1 MVFIFSTMQ
10 RFNFTIILL
19 IILFTIGLSPDRH
32 CIAQDSI
39 SNKEAKKLVRKA
51 RDKYGYFGLGFSHI
65 NVVDNTTS
73 PLNYKG
79 FQFPYTSFGYLNHS
93 KKRIKT
99 LEIDFSFGFLESR
112 TETPW
117 YDPQNT
123 SFYTNIRYNILY
135 YLRSFAKNRI
145 NWYIG
150 PEFNIN
156 GHFRVNYKYGNSAF
170 TFDNYNGAGF
180 ATRFELPFSWKA
192 RKYRFLGKD
201 RNRRNRELRFSW
213 QLSTPVVSLLIRPT
227 YVTITNFID
236 PELQTKITSEHI
248 SGGFFVP
255 FNLRSQTEL
264 YYVLHNQN
272 MFKLSYVWNFFSH
285 DPGYNKVQSAFHG
298 LYFAFIF
305 KFNNKTSGE

>member
-1 MVFIFSTMQ
+1 MQ
-10 RFNFTIILL
+10 RQLL
-19 IILFTIGLSPDRH
+19 ITVSLILIFLFGLTPLSY
-32 CIAQDSI
+32 CEAQDTI
-39 SNKEAKKLVRKA
+39 NKKDARIIKRKA
-51 RDKYGYFGLGFSHI
+51 RDKYLYMGLGFSHI
-65 NVVDNTTS
+65 NVTDNTTS
-73 PLNYKG
+73 PLMYKG
-79 FQFPYTSFGYLNHS
+79 YQFPYTSIGYLNHS
-93 KKRIKT
+93 KKKIQT
-99 LEIDFSFGFLESR
+99 LEADFSFGFLNSR

-123 SFYTNIRYNILY
+123 SYYTNIRYNILY
-135 YLRSFAKNRI
+135 YLRSFAKKRI

-170 TFDNYNGAGF
+170 TFDNYNGVGF
-180 ATRFELPFSWKA
+180 ATRFELPFSWKS

-201 RNRRNRELRFSW
+201 RNRRNRELRLSW
-213 QLSTPVVSLLIRPT
+213 QLSTPVVSFIIRPT

-236 PELQTKITSEHI
+236 PDLQTKITSEHI
-248 SGGFFVP
+248 SGGLFVP